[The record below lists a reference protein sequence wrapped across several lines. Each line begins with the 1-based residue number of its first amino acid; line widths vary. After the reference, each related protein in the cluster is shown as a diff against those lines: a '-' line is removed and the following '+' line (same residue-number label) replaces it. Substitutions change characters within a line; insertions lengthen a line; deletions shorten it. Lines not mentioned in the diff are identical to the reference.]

1 MMKKV
6 IIALTLIVAPALMF
20 GQSIFDKYEDDPEVA
35 SVIVNKKMF
44 SMLANMGLDAD
55 DADAQEVID
64 FVGEIT
70 GLRVFTTGN
79 LTVSNKMKSDFT
91 SYINS
96 GSLEELMRVKDGG
109 QTVKFYVKEG
119 SDENHVKELVMLATG
134 IKEMTKGSDIS
145 INGKSASDF
154 ETVVLSLTGN
164 IDLRKIGKFTEK
176 MDVPGGE
183 HLKKA
188 GKKKGK

>member
-1 MMKKV
+1 MSKKV
-6 IIALTLIVAPALMF
+6 IIALTLIVAPILMF

-44 SMLANMGLDAD
+44 SMLANMGLDSE
-55 DADAQEVID
+55 DAEAKEVLD
-64 FVGEIT
+64 FVNEIT

-79 LTVSNKMKSDFT
+79 QGVSTKMKADFKKH
-91 SYINS
+91 INS
-96 GSLEELMRVKDGG
+96 SNLEELMRVKDGG

-134 IKEMTKGSDIS
+134 LKEMTKDSDIK
-145 INGKSASDF
+145 INGRSASDF

-164 IDLRKIGKFTEK
+164 IDLRQIGKFTEK

>member
-6 IIALTLIVAPALMF
+6 IIALALIVAPALMF

-35 SVIVNKKMF
+35 SVIVNQKMF
-44 SMLANMGLDAD
+44 KMLANMSLDVED
-55 DADAQEVID
+55 KDAQEVID
-64 FVGEIT
+64 FVGNIT

-79 LTVSNKMKSDFT
+79 DGVSGQMKTDFKNHI
-91 SYINS
+91 SSSN
-96 GSLEELMRVKDGG
+96 LEELMRVKDGG

-119 SDENHVKELVMLATG
+119 KDENHVRELVMLATG
-134 IKEMTKGSDIS
+134 IKEMTKDSNIK
-145 INGKSASDF
+145 INGRSASDF
-154 ETVVLSLTGN
+154 ETVILSLTGD
-164 IDLRKIGKFTEK
+164 IDLRQIGKFTDK

-188 GKKKGK
+188 GKRN